1 VVAILAALQA
11 PGIERQA
18 FNLSMP
24 EPQTWNDYFRCFALA
39 LGAVPLSRISHRRL
53 DFETRV
59 LAPPLQVAELM
70 LRGAGKWRLP
80 APIPPSLLRLWKKTV
95 QVDARKAQRLL
106 HLKMTPLDDAVQHTA
121 RWFNQDS
128 GLRLQR

>member
-1 VVAILAALQA
+1 
-11 PGIERQA
+11 
-18 FNLSMP
+18 
-24 EPQTWNDYFRCFALA
+24 
-39 LGAVPLSRISHRRL
+39 
-53 DFETRV
+53 V